1 MRAPLSEG
9 ASEQAAL
16 TTNAPTA
23 QARHQ
28 ATDRPYRARILRPV
42 RTRTLLLLAVAC
54 GLVILAA
61 GVVQLLRIAG
71 QDEPAPAARV
81 GEQVQIGDLVVT
93 VEDFAEDD
101 TRAVVE
107 LELGG
112 VDDPDGTEEFR
123 LVVPGASLA
132 PITSSAD
139 ACAGTTVAQRACSLT
154 FDLGDTEGSSRVLLY
169 RRGDEQARWEL
180 GGS

>member
-1 MRAPLSEG
+1 VPS
-9 ASEQAAL
+9 SSDDEQAAL
-16 TTNAPTA
+16 TTNAPIA

-28 ATDRPYRARILRPV
+28 PTARPYRARILRPV

-71 QDEPAPAARV
+71 QDEPERAARI
-81 GEQVQIGDLVVT
+81 GEQVQIGDLAVT
-93 VEDFAEDD
+93 VEEFAEDGG
-101 TRAVVE
+101 RAVVE

-112 VDDPDGTEEFR
+112 VDDPDGTDDFR

-132 PITSSAD
+132 PIDDECGGS
-139 ACAGTTVAQRACSLT
+139 TVSPRACSLT
-154 FDLGDTEGSSRVLLY
+154 FDLTGTEGSSRVLIY

-180 GGS
+180 TEG